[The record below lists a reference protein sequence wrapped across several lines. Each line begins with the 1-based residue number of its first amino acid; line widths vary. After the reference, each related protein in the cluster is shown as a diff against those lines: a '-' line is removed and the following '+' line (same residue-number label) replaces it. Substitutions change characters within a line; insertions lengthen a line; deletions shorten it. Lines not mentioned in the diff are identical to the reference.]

1 MIEGHG
7 DDLYRY
13 DNIKM
18 NFSSNIYNGTD
29 LSALEAYLSSR
40 MAVVRSYP
48 EPSAASLERM
58 IASECGISPDEV
70 LVTSG
75 AVDAIYLIAQVYRNE
90 GTCRIMQPT
99 FREYEDACRV
109 FGYQERE
116 DGALCWLCNPNN
128 PTGDV
133 MATDEVL
140 ALAERHRLLIVD
152 QSYEDYTMAAL
163 LQPADVMGRDDIILL
178 HSMTKR
184 YAVPGLRLGYVTASA
199 RVISRLRQQYR
210 PWAINALSLEA
221 GKWLVSHEAIAIKD
235 LSSYLAE
242 TQRLR
247 TMLNGIEGMHIF
259 GPKENHDAVI
269 SFLVRQPGVDSSE
282 GDFQHFIHHLDMG
295 TLLDRLGIAVR
306 TGHHCAEPLMRRLK
320 VEGTVRVSLALY
332 NTREEVDALVS
343 AIERVRQMF

>member
-13 DNIKM
+13 ENIKM

-29 LSALEAYLSSR
+29 LTELEDYLR
-40 MAVVRSYP
+40 TRLDVVRSYP
-48 EPSAASLERM
+48 EPSAVSLERM
-58 IASECGISPDEV
+58 IAHDCGICPDEV

-75 AVDAIYLIAQVYRNE
+75 AVDAIYLIAQTFRQL

-109 FGYQERE
+109 FGYEERE

-128 PTGDV
+128 PTGHVLPNDDV
-133 MATDEVL
+133 LKL
-140 ALAERHRLLIVD
+140 AGQHQLLVVD
-152 QSYEDYTMAAL
+152 QSYEDYTMAPL
-163 LQPADVMGRDDIILL
+163 MEPADAVKRDDIILL

-199 RVISRLRQQYR
+199 SIISRLRDQYR

-221 GKWLVSHEAIAIKD
+221 GKWLVQRGETAIPD
-235 LSSYLAE
+235 LPSYLAE

-247 TMLNGIEGMHIF
+247 DKLNGIEGIDTLETQTNF
-259 GPKENHDAVI
+259 FLCTIRQATAGELKEYLAHEHGILIRDA
-269 SFLVRQPGVDSSE
+269 SNFTGLTPH
-282 GDFQHFIHHLDMG
+282 HF
-295 TLLDRLGIAVR
+295 RIA
-306 TGHHCAEPLMRRLK
+306 TQSPAE
-320 VEGTVRVSLALY
+320 
-332 NTREEVDALVS
+332 NDALVA
-343 AIERVRQMF
+343 AIRNYELRELY

>member
-29 LSALEAYLSSR
+29 LSELESYLCSR
-40 MAVVRSYP
+40 VDVVRSYP
-48 EPSAASLERM
+48 EPSAASLEQM
-58 IASECGISPDEV
+58 IAHECGISPDEV

-90 GTCRIMQPT
+90 GSCRIMQPT

-133 MATDEVL
+133 MANDEVL
-140 ALAERHRLLIVD
+140 ALAGRHRLIIVD
-152 QSYEDYTMAAL
+152 QSYEDYTMAPL
-163 LQPADVMGRDDIILL
+163 LQPADVVGRDDIILL

-184 YAVPGLRLGYVTASA
+184 YAVPGLRLGYITASA
-199 RVISRLRQQYR
+199 KMISCLREQYR

-221 GKWLVSHEAIAIKD
+221 GKWLVQRGETAIPD
-235 LSSYLAE
+235 LSTYLAE

-247 TMLNGIEGMHIF
+247 AMLNEIEGIEAQQTQTNFFLCAIQQATAAEL
-259 GPKENHDAVI
+259 KEYLAREHGILIRDA
-269 SFLVRQPGVDSSE
+269 FNFTGLTPH
-282 GDFQHFIHHLDMG
+282 HF
-295 TLLDRLGIAVR
+295 RIA
-306 TGHHCAEPLMRRLK
+306 TQSPAE
-320 VEGTVRVSLALY
+320 
-332 NTREEVDALVS
+332 NDALVT
-343 AIERVRQMF
+343 AIKNYEFHKLN

>member
-13 DNIKM
+13 ENIKM

-29 LSALEAYLSSR
+29 MSALETYLASR

-48 EPSAASLERM
+48 EPSAASLEGM
-58 IASECGISPDEV
+58 IARECGISPDEV

-75 AVDAIYLIAQVYRNE
+75 AVDAIYLIAQAYRHE
-90 GTCRIMQPT
+90 GTCHILQPT

-109 FGYQERE
+109 FGYQERA

-133 MATDEVL
+133 MAVKDVL
-140 ALAERHRLLIVD
+140 ALADRHRLLIVD
-152 QSYEDYTMAAL
+152 QSYEDYTMAPL
-163 LQPADVMGRDDIILL
+163 LHPADVAHRDDIILL

-199 RVISRLRQQYR
+199 RVISRLREQYR

-221 GKWLVSHEAIAIKD
+221 GKWLVQRGETAIPD
-235 LSSYLAE
+235 LPSYLAE

-247 TMLNGIEGMHIF
+247 TMLNGIEGIETLDTQTNF
-259 GPKENHDAVI
+259 FLCTIASATAAQLKEYLAQEHGILIRDASNFTGLTPHHFRI
-269 SFLVRQPGVDSSE
+269 ATQSPAENDTLVAAIMNYE
-282 GDFQHFIHHLDMG
+282 LH
-295 TLLDRLGIAVR
+295 
-306 TGHHCAEPLMRRLK
+306 E
-320 VEGTVRVSLALY
+320 LY
-332 NTREEVDALVS
+332 
-343 AIERVRQMF
+343 

>member
-13 DNIKM
+13 ENIKM

-58 IASECGISPDEV
+58 IARECGISPDEV

-140 ALAERHRLLIVD
+140 ELAERHRLLIVD
-152 QSYEDYTMAAL
+152 QSYEDYTMAPL
-163 LQPADVMGRDDIILL
+163 IQPSDVVGRDNIILL

-199 RVISRLRQQYR
+199 SIINRLREQYR

-221 GKWLVSHEAIAIKD
+221 GKWLVQRGKTAILD
-235 LSSYLAE
+235 LSTYLAE

-247 TMLNGIEGMHIF
+247 AMLNEIEGIEAQQTQTNFFLCTIQQATAAEL
-259 GPKENHDAVI
+259 KEYLAREHGILIRDA
-269 SFLVRQPGVDSSE
+269 SNFTGLTPH
-282 GDFQHFIHHLDMG
+282 HF
-295 TLLDRLGIAVR
+295 RIA
-306 TGHHCAEPLMRRLK
+306 TQSPAE
-320 VEGTVRVSLALY
+320 
-332 NTREEVDALVS
+332 NDALVA
-343 AIERVRQMF
+343 AIKNYEFHELN

>member
-29 LSALEAYLSSR
+29 LSELDAYLCTR
-40 MAVVRSYP
+40 MAAIRSYP

-58 IASECGISPDEV
+58 IASDCGISPDEV
-70 LVTSG
+70 MVTSG
-75 AVDAIYLIAQVYRNE
+75 AVDAIYLIAQVYRHE
-90 GTCRIMQPT
+90 GTCHILQPT

-133 MATDEVL
+133 MATEEVF

-152 QSYEDYTMAAL
+152 QSYEDYTMAPL
-163 LQPADVMGRDDIILL
+163 LRPADVVGRDDVILL

-199 RVISRLRQQYR
+199 QVINRLREQYR

-221 GKWLVSHEAIAIKD
+221 GKWLVQRGETAIPD
-235 LSSYLAE
+235 LPSYLAE
-242 TQRLR
+242 TQRLSA
-247 TMLNGIEGMHIF
+247 MLNDIEGIEAQPTQTNFFLCTIRQATAAEL
-259 GPKENHDAVI
+259 KEYLAQEHGILIRDA
-269 SFLVRQPGVDSSE
+269 SNFTGLTPH
-282 GDFQHFIHHLDMG
+282 HF
-295 TLLDRLGIAVR
+295 RIA
-306 TGHHCAEPLMRRLK
+306 TQSPAE
-320 VEGTVRVSLALY
+320 
-332 NTREEVDALVS
+332 NDALVTT
-343 AIERVRQMF
+343 IKQFQKTR

>member
-13 DNIKM
+13 NNIKM

-29 LSALEAYLSSR
+29 LAELEAFLSSR
-40 MAVVRSYP
+40 LDVMRSYP
-48 EPSAASLERM
+48 EPSAASLEQM
-58 IASECGISPDEV
+58 IARECGISPDEV

-75 AVDAIYLIAQVYRNE
+75 AVDAIYLIAQAYRDE
-90 GTCRIMQPT
+90 GTCHVMQPT

-109 FGYQERE
+109 FGYHECE

-133 MATDEVL
+133 MPIEEVL

-152 QSYEDYTMAAL
+152 QSYEDYTMAPL
-163 LQPADVMGRDDIILL
+163 LQPADVVGRDDIILL

-184 YAVPGLRLGYVTASA
+184 YAVPGLRLGYITASQSI
-199 RVISRLRQQYR
+199 ISRLREQYR

-221 GKWLVSHEAIAIKD
+221 GKWLVQRGETAIPD
-235 LSSYLAE
+235 LPSYLAE

-247 TMLNGIEGMHIF
+247 AMLNGIGGIEAQQTQTNFFLCTIRQATAAEL
-259 GPKENHDAVI
+259 KEYLAHEHGILIRDA
-269 SFLVRQPGVDSSE
+269 SNFTGLTPH
-282 GDFQHFIHHLDMG
+282 HF
-295 TLLDRLGIAVR
+295 RIA
-306 TGHHCAEPLMRRLK
+306 TQSPAE
-320 VEGTVRVSLALY
+320 
-332 NTREEVDALVS
+332 NDALAA
-343 AIERVRQMF
+343 AIRNYELH

>member
-13 DNIKM
+13 ENIMM

-58 IASECGISPDEV
+58 IARECGISPDEV

-140 ALAERHRLLIVD
+140 ALAERHSLLIVD
-152 QSYEDYTMAAL
+152 QSYEDYTMAPL
-163 LQPADVMGRDDIILL
+163 IQPSDVVGRDDIILL

-184 YAVPGLRLGYVTASA
+184 YAVPGLRLGYITASA
-199 RVISRLRQQYR
+199 KMISCLREQYR

-221 GKWLVSHEAIAIKD
+221 GKWLVQRGETAIPD
-235 LSSYLAE
+235 LSTYLAE

-247 TMLNGIEGMHIF
+247 AMLNEIDGIEAQPTQTNFFLCTIQQATAAEL
-259 GPKENHDAVI
+259 KEYLAREHGILIRDA
-269 SFLVRQPGVDSSE
+269 SNFTGLTPH
-282 GDFQHFIHHLDMG
+282 HF
-295 TLLDRLGIAVR
+295 RIA
-306 TGHHCAEPLMRRLK
+306 TQSPAE
-320 VEGTVRVSLALY
+320 
-332 NTREEVDALVS
+332 NDALVA
-343 AIERVRQMF
+343 AIKNYEFHELN

>member
-13 DNIKM
+13 ENIKM

-48 EPSAASLERM
+48 EPSAASLEQM
-58 IASECGISPDEV
+58 IASECGINPDEV

-247 TMLNGIEGMHIF
+247 TMLNGIEGIEAQQTQTNF
-259 GPKENHDAVI
+259 FLCTIQQATAAELKECLAREHGILIRDA
-269 SFLVRQPGVDSSE
+269 SNFTGLTPH
-282 GDFQHFIHHLDMG
+282 HF
-295 TLLDRLGIAVR
+295 RIA
-306 TGHHCAEPLMRRLK
+306 TQSPAE
-320 VEGTVRVSLALY
+320 
-332 NTREEVDALVS
+332 NDALVT
-343 AIERVRQMF
+343 AIRFFLNKQQ

>member
-18 NFSSNIYNGTD
+18 NFSSNIYNGSD
-29 LSALEAYLSSR
+29 LTELEAFMSSR
-40 MAVVRSYP
+40 LDVMRSYP
-48 EPSAASLERM
+48 EPSAASLEQM
-58 IASECGISPDEV
+58 IARKCGISPDEV

-75 AVDAIYLIAQVYRNE
+75 AVDAIYLIAQAYRDE
-90 GTCRIMQPT
+90 GTCHVMQPT

-109 FGYQERE
+109 FGYHECE

-133 MATDEVL
+133 MPVEEVL

-152 QSYEDYTMAAL
+152 QSYEDYTMAPL
-163 LQPADVMGRDDIILL
+163 MQPADVVGRDDIILL

-184 YAVPGLRLGYVTASA
+184 YAVPGLRLGYITASQSI
-199 RVISRLRQQYR
+199 ISRLREQYR

-221 GKWLVSHEAIAIKD
+221 GKWLVQRGVTAIPD
-235 LSSYLAE
+235 LPSYLAE

-247 TMLNGIEGMHIF
+247 AMLNGIEGIEAQQTQTNF
-259 GPKENHDAVI
+259 FLCTIRQATAAELKEYLAHDHGILIRDA
-269 SFLVRQPGVDSSE
+269 SNFTGLTPH
-282 GDFQHFIHHLDMG
+282 HF
-295 TLLDRLGIAVR
+295 RIA
-306 TGHHCAEPLMRRLK
+306 TQSPTENNA
-320 VEGTVRVSLALY
+320 LA
-332 NTREEVDALVS
+332 A
-343 AIERVRQMF
+343 AIMNYELH

>member
-13 DNIKM
+13 ENIKM

-58 IASECGISPDEV
+58 IARECGISSDEV

-152 QSYEDYTMAAL
+152 QSYEDYTKAPL
-163 LQPADVMGRDDIILL
+163 LQPADVVGRDNIILL

-184 YAVPGLRLGYVTASA
+184 YAVPGLRLGYITASTK
-199 RVISRLRQQYR
+199 VINRLREQYR

-221 GKWLVSHEAIAIKD
+221 GKWLVQRGKTAIPD
-235 LSSYLAE
+235 LSTYLAE

-247 TMLNGIEGMHIF
+247 AMLNEIEGIEAQQTQTNFFLCTIQQATAAEL
-259 GPKENHDAVI
+259 KEYLAREHGILIRDASNFTGLTPHHFRIATQSPAENDV
-269 SFLVRQPGVDSSE
+269 LV
-282 GDFQHFIHHLDMG
+282 
-295 TLLDRLGIAVR
+295 T
-306 TGHHCAEPLMRRLK
+306 
-320 VEGTVRVSLALY
+320 
-332 NTREEVDALVS
+332 
-343 AIERVRQMF
+343 AIKNYEFHKLN

>member
-13 DNIKM
+13 ENIKM
-18 NFSSNIYNGTD
+18 NFSSNIYAGTD
-29 LSALEAYLSSR
+29 LSALEDYLCTR
-40 MAVVRSYP
+40 MDVVRSYP
-48 EPSAASLERM
+48 EPSAASLEQM
-58 IASECGISPDEV
+58 IAHECGISPDEV
-70 LVTSG
+70 MVTSG
-75 AVDAIYLIAQVYRNE
+75 AVDAIYLIAQVYRYE

-140 ALAERHRLLIVD
+140 ALAERHSLLIVD
-152 QSYEDYTMAAL
+152 QSYEDYTMAPL
-163 LQPADVMGRDDIILL
+163 LQPADVVGRDDIILL

-184 YAVPGLRLGYVTASA
+184 YAVPGLRLGYIIASA
-199 RVISRLRQQYR
+199 KVISCLREQYR

-221 GKWLVSHEAIAIKD
+221 GKWLVQRGETAIPD

-247 TMLNGIEGMHIF
+247 ALLNEIDGTEAQQTQTNFFLCTIASATAAEL
-259 GPKENHDAVI
+259 KEY
-269 SFLVRQPGVDSSE
+269 
-282 GDFQHFIHHLDMG
+282 
-295 TLLDRLGIAVR
+295 
-306 TGHHCAEPLMRRLK
+306 
-320 VEGTVRVSLALY
+320 LALEHGILIRDAS
-332 NTREEVDALVS
+332 NFTGLTPHHFRIATQSPAENDAL
-343 AIERVRQMF
+343 AMTIKLFQQTR

>member
-13 DNIKM
+13 ENIKM

-29 LSALEAYLSSR
+29 LSALDAYLRTR
-40 MAVVRSYP
+40 MDVMRSYP
-48 EPSAASLERM
+48 EPSAASLEVL
-58 IASECGISPDEV
+58 IAKDCGISTDEV

-75 AVDAIYLIAQVYRNE
+75 AVDAIYLVAQAYRHE
-90 GTCRIMQPT
+90 GTCHVLQPT

-109 FGYQERE
+109 FGYQEHE

-133 MATDEVL
+133 MAAEDVL

-152 QSYEDYTMAAL
+152 QSYEDYTIAPL
-163 LQPADVMGRDDIILL
+163 LQPADVVGRDDIILL

-199 RVISRLRQQYR
+199 AIISRLREQYR

-221 GKWLVSHEAIAIKD
+221 GKWLVQRGVTAIPD
-235 LSSYLAE
+235 LASYLAE

-247 TMLNGIEGMHIF
+247 NMLNEIEGIEAFETQTNFFLCTIA
-259 GPKENHDAVI
+259 PATAAELKENFAQEYGILIRDA
-269 SFLVRQPGVDSSE
+269 SNFTGLTPH
-282 GDFQHFIHHLDMG
+282 HF
-295 TLLDRLGIAVR
+295 RIA
-306 TGHHCAEPLMRRLK
+306 TQSPAE
-320 VEGTVRVSLALY
+320 
-332 NTREEVDALVS
+332 NDALVT
-343 AIERVRQMF
+343 AIRNYELRLLN

>member
-13 DNIKM
+13 ENIKM

-29 LSALEAYLSSR
+29 LSALEDYLRSR
-40 MAVVRSYP
+40 MDVVRSYP
-48 EPSAASLERM
+48 EPSASSLERM

-75 AVDAIYLIAQVYRNE
+75 AVDAIYLIAQAYRHE

-152 QSYEDYTMAAL
+152 QSYEDYTMAPL
-163 LQPADVMGRDDIILL
+163 IQPSDVVGRDNIILL

-184 YAVPGLRLGYVTASA
+184 YAVPGLRLGYVTASLS
-199 RVISRLRQQYR
+199 IINRLREQYR

-221 GKWLVSHEAIAIKD
+221 GKWLVQRGKTAIPD
-235 LSSYLAE
+235 LSTYLAE

-247 TMLNGIEGMHIF
+247 AMLNEIEGIEAQQTQTNFFLCTICQATAAEL
-259 GPKENHDAVI
+259 KEYLAREHGILIRDASNFTGLTTHHFRI
-269 SFLVRQPGVDSSE
+269 ATQSPAENDDLV
-282 GDFQHFIHHLDMG
+282 
-295 TLLDRLGIAVR
+295 T
-306 TGHHCAEPLMRRLK
+306 
-320 VEGTVRVSLALY
+320 
-332 NTREEVDALVS
+332 
-343 AIERVRQMF
+343 AIKNYEFHELN

>member
-13 DNIKM
+13 ENIKM

-29 LSALEAYLSSR
+29 LSALDAYLRTR
-40 MAVVRSYP
+40 MDVMRSYP
-48 EPSAASLERM
+48 EPSAASLEVL
-58 IASECGISPDEV
+58 IAKDCGISTDEV

-75 AVDAIYLIAQVYRNE
+75 AVDAIYLIAQAYRHE
-90 GTCRIMQPT
+90 GTCHVLQPT

-109 FGYQERE
+109 FGYQEHE

-133 MATDEVL
+133 MAAEDVL

-152 QSYEDYTMAAL
+152 QSYEDYTIAPL
-163 LQPADVMGRDDIILL
+163 LQPADVVGRGDIILL
-178 HSMTKR
+178 HSMPKR

-199 RVISRLRQQYR
+199 AIISRLREQYR

-221 GKWLVSHEAIAIKD
+221 GKWLVQRGVTAIPD
-235 LSSYLAE
+235 LASYLAE

-247 TMLNGIEGMHIF
+247 NLLNEIEGIEAFETQTNFFLCTIA
-259 GPKENHDAVI
+259 PATAAELKEYLAQEHGILIRDA
-269 SFLVRQPGVDSSE
+269 SNFTGLTPH
-282 GDFQHFIHHLDMG
+282 HF
-295 TLLDRLGIAVR
+295 RIA
-306 TGHHCAEPLMRRLK
+306 TQSPAE
-320 VEGTVRVSLALY
+320 
-332 NTREEVDALVS
+332 NDALVT
-343 AIERVRQMF
+343 AIRNYELRLLN

>member
-13 DNIKM
+13 NNIKM
-18 NFSSNIYNGTD
+18 NFSSNIYAGTD
-29 LSALEAYLSSR
+29 LSALEAFLR
-40 MAVVRSYP
+40 TRLGVVRSYP

-58 IASECGISPDEV
+58 IACECGISPDEV

-75 AVDAIYLIAQVYRNE
+75 AVDAIYLIAQAYRHE
-90 GTCRIMQPT
+90 GTYSILHPT

-133 MATDEVL
+133 MATEDVL
-140 ALAERHRLLIVD
+140 ALAEHHRILIVD
-152 QSYEDYTMAAL
+152 QSYEDYTMAPL
-163 LQPADVMGRDDIILL
+163 LQPAEVVDRDNIILL

-184 YAVPGLRLGYVTASA
+184 YAVPGLRLGYLTASSA
-199 RVISRLRQQYR
+199 IIRRLREQYR

-221 GKWLVSHEAIAIKD
+221 GKWLVKRGETAIPD
-235 LSSYLAE
+235 LLSYLAE

-247 TMLNGIEGMHIF
+247 TMLNELEGIEAQHTQTNFFLCTIQQATAAEL
-259 GPKENHDAVI
+259 KEYLAKEYGILIRDA
-269 SFLVRQPGVDSSE
+269 SNFTGLTPHYFR
-282 GDFQHFIHHLDMG
+282 
-295 TLLDRLGIAVR
+295 IA
-306 TGHHCAEPLMRRLK
+306 TQSPAE
-320 VEGTVRVSLALY
+320 
-332 NTREEVDALVS
+332 NDALVA
-343 AIERVRQMF
+343 AIRNYQLRELN

>member
-1 MIEGHG
+1 MEGHG

-13 DNIKM
+13 ENIKM

-58 IASECGISPDEV
+58 IARECGISPDEV

-75 AVDAIYLIAQVYRNE
+75 AVDAIYLIAQVYRYE

-140 ALAERHRLLIVD
+140 ALAGRHRLLIVD
-152 QSYEDYTMAAL
+152 QSYEDYTMAPL
-163 LQPADVMGRDDIILL
+163 IRPSDVVGRDNIILL

-199 RVISRLRQQYR
+199 SIINRLREQYR

-221 GKWLVSHEAIAIKD
+221 GKWLVQRGKTAIPD
-235 LSSYLAE
+235 LTSYLAE

-247 TMLNGIEGMHIF
+247 AMLNEIEGIEAQQTQTNFFLCTIASATAAEL
-259 GPKENHDAVI
+259 KEYLAREHGILIRDA
-269 SFLVRQPGVDSSE
+269 SNFTGLTPH
-282 GDFQHFIHHLDMG
+282 HF
-295 TLLDRLGIAVR
+295 RIATQSR
-306 TGHHCAEPLMRRLK
+306 AE
-320 VEGTVRVSLALY
+320 
-332 NTREEVDALVS
+332 NDALVT
-343 AIERVRQMF
+343 AIKNYEFHELN

>member
-13 DNIKM
+13 ENIKM

-29 LSALEAYLSSR
+29 LSALDAYLRTR
-40 MAVVRSYP
+40 MDVMRSYP
-48 EPSAASLERM
+48 EPSAASLEVL
-58 IASECGISPDEV
+58 IAKDCGISPDEV

-75 AVDAIYLIAQVYRNE
+75 AVDAIYLIAQAYRHE
-90 GTCRIMQPT
+90 GTCHVLQPT

-109 FGYQERE
+109 FGYQEHE

-133 MATDEVL
+133 MATEDVL

-152 QSYEDYTMAAL
+152 QSYEDYTIAPL
-163 LQPADVMGRDDIILL
+163 LQPADVVGRDDIILL

-199 RVISRLRQQYR
+199 EIISRLREQYR

-221 GKWLVSHEAIAIKD
+221 GKWLVQRGETAIPD
-235 LSSYLAE
+235 LPSYLAE

-247 TMLNGIEGMHIF
+247 NMLNEIEGIEAFETQTNFFLCTIV
-259 GPKENHDAVI
+259 PATAAELKENLAQEHGILIRDA
-269 SFLVRQPGVDSSE
+269 SNFTGLTPH
-282 GDFQHFIHHLDMG
+282 HF
-295 TLLDRLGIAVR
+295 RIA
-306 TGHHCAEPLMRRLK
+306 TQSPAE
-320 VEGTVRVSLALY
+320 
-332 NTREEVDALVS
+332 NDALVT
-343 AIERVRQMF
+343 AIRNYELRELN

>member
-13 DNIKM
+13 NNIKM

-29 LSALEAYLSSR
+29 LSELESYLCSR
-40 MAVVRSYP
+40 MDVVRSYP
-48 EPSAASLERM
+48 EPSAASLEEM
-58 IASECGISPDEV
+58 IASECGINPDEV

-75 AVDAIYLIAQVYRNE
+75 AVDAIYLIAQAYRNE
-90 GTCRIMQPT
+90 GTCRIVQPT

-133 MATDEVL
+133 MIVEDVL

-152 QSYEDYTMAAL
+152 QSYEDYTMAPL
-163 LQPADVMGRDDIILL
+163 LQSADVVHRDDIILL

-199 RVISRLRQQYR
+199 QVISRLREQYR

-221 GKWLVSHEAIAIKD
+221 GKWLVQRGETAIPD
-235 LSSYLAE
+235 LTSYLAE

-247 TMLNGIEGMHIF
+247 TMLNGIEGIDVQQTKTNF
-259 GPKENHDAVI
+259 FLCTIRQATAAELKEYLAHDHGILIRDA
-269 SFLVRQPGVDSSE
+269 SNFTGLTPH
-282 GDFQHFIHHLDMG
+282 HF
-295 TLLDRLGIAVR
+295 RIA
-306 TGHHCAEPLMRRLK
+306 TQSPAE
-320 VEGTVRVSLALY
+320 
-332 NTREEVDALVS
+332 NDALVT
-343 AIERVRQMF
+343 AIRFFLNKQQ

>member
-13 DNIKM
+13 NNIKM

-29 LSALEAYLSSR
+29 LSELESYLSSR
-40 MAVVRSYP
+40 VDVVRSYP

-58 IASECGISPDEV
+58 IARECGISPDEV

-75 AVDAIYLIAQVYRNE
+75 AVDAIYLIAQAYRHE

-133 MATDEVL
+133 MAVEDVL

-152 QSYEDYTMAAL
+152 QSYEDYTMAPL
-163 LQPADVMGRDDIILL
+163 IQPSDVVGRDNIILL

-184 YAVPGLRLGYVTASA
+184 YAVPGLRLGYVTASSS
-199 RVISRLRQQYR
+199 IINRLREQYR

-221 GKWLVSHEAIAIKD
+221 GKWLVQRGKTAIPD
-235 LSSYLAE
+235 LSTYLAE

-247 TMLNGIEGMHIF
+247 TMLNEIDGIEAQPTQTNFFLCTICQATAAEL
-259 GPKENHDAVI
+259 KEYLAREHGILIRDA
-269 SFLVRQPGVDSSE
+269 SNFTGLTPH
-282 GDFQHFIHHLDMG
+282 HF
-295 TLLDRLGIAVR
+295 RIA
-306 TGHHCAEPLMRRLK
+306 TQSPAE
-320 VEGTVRVSLALY
+320 
-332 NTREEVDALVS
+332 NDALVA
-343 AIERVRQMF
+343 AIKNYEFHELN

>member
-13 DNIKM
+13 NNIKM

-29 LSALEAYLSSR
+29 LSALEAYLR
-40 MAVVRSYP
+40 TRLDVVRSYP
-48 EPSAASLERM
+48 EPSAASLEQM
-58 IASECGISPDEV
+58 IARECGISPDEV

-75 AVDAIYLIAQVYRNE
+75 AVDAIYLIAQAYRHE
-90 GTCRIMQPT
+90 GSCHIVQPT

-133 MATDEVL
+133 LTAEEVL
-140 ALAERHRLLIVD
+140 ALAGHHRLLIVD
-152 QSYEDYTMAAL
+152 QSYEDYTMAPL
-163 LQPADVMGRDDIILL
+163 LNPADVVSRDDIILL

-199 RVISRLRQQYR
+199 RVISYLREQYR

-221 GKWLVSHEAIAIKD
+221 GKWLVEQGKTAIPD
-235 LSSYLAE
+235 LTSYLAE

-247 TMLNGIEGMHIF
+247 SMLNEIDGIETLDTQTNFFLCTIRQATAAQL
-259 GPKENHDAVI
+259 KEYLAREHGILIRDA
-269 SFLVRQPGVDSSE
+269 SNFTGLTPH
-282 GDFQHFIHHLDMG
+282 HF
-295 TLLDRLGIAVR
+295 RIA
-306 TGHHCAEPLMRRLK
+306 TQSPAE
-320 VEGTVRVSLALY
+320 
-332 NTREEVDALVS
+332 NDALVA
-343 AIERVRQMF
+343 AIRNYEFHE

>member
-13 DNIKM
+13 NNIKM
-18 NFSSNIYNGTD
+18 NFSSNIFAGTD
-29 LSALEAYLSSR
+29 LSALEAYLR
-40 MAVVRSYP
+40 TRLDVVRSYP

-58 IASECGISPDEV
+58 IARECGINPDEV

-75 AVDAIYLIAQVYRNE
+75 AVDAIYLIAQAYRYE
-90 GTCRIMQPT
+90 GSCRIMQPT

-109 FGYQERE
+109 FGYQECE

-133 MATDEVL
+133 LATKDVL
-140 ALAERHRLLIVD
+140 ALAERYRLLIVD
-152 QSYEDYTMAAL
+152 QSYEDYTMAPL
-163 LQPADVMGRDDIILL
+163 LNPADVVGRDDIILL

-199 RVISRLRQQYR
+199 RVISRLREQYR

-221 GKWLVSHEAIAIKD
+221 GKWLVEQGKTAIPD
-235 LSSYLAE
+235 LPSYLAE

-247 TMLNGIEGMHIF
+247 QALNGIDGIETLDTLTNFFLCTIRQATAAQL
-259 GPKENHDAVI
+259 KEHLAREHGILIRDA
-269 SFLVRQPGVDSSE
+269 SNFTGLTPH
-282 GDFQHFIHHLDMG
+282 HF
-295 TLLDRLGIAVR
+295 RIA
-306 TGHHCAEPLMRRLK
+306 TQSPAE
-320 VEGTVRVSLALY
+320 
-332 NTREEVDALVS
+332 NDALVA
-343 AIERVRQMF
+343 AIRNYELHELN

>member
-13 DNIKM
+13 NNIKM
-18 NFSSNIYNGTD
+18 NFSSNIFAGTD
-29 LSALEAYLSSR
+29 LSALEAYLR
-40 MAVVRSYP
+40 TRLDVVRSYP

-58 IASECGISPDEV
+58 IARECGINPDEV

-75 AVDAIYLIAQVYRNE
+75 AVDAIYLIAQAYRHE
-90 GTCRIMQPT
+90 GTCHILQPT

-109 FGYQERE
+109 FGYQELE

-133 MATDEVL
+133 LAAEEVL

-152 QSYEDYTMAAL
+152 QSYEDYTMAPL
-163 LQPADVMGRDDIILL
+163 LNPADVVSREDIILL

-199 RVISRLRQQYR
+199 QVISCLREQYR

-221 GKWLVSHEAIAIKD
+221 GKWLVEQGKTAIPD
-235 LSSYLAE
+235 LTSYLAE

-247 TMLNGIEGMHIF
+247 SMLNEIDGIETLDTQTNFFLCTIRQATAAQL
-259 GPKENHDAVI
+259 KEYLAREHGILIRDA
-269 SFLVRQPGVDSSE
+269 SNFTGLTPH
-282 GDFQHFIHHLDMG
+282 HF
-295 TLLDRLGIAVR
+295 RIA
-306 TGHHCAEPLMRRLK
+306 TQSPAE
-320 VEGTVRVSLALY
+320 
-332 NTREEVDALVS
+332 NDALVA
-343 AIERVRQMF
+343 AIRNYEFHELN